1 MRSVCFGDS
10 FVRGFGVK
18 ADENWVFLLNTP
30 CSTFINH
37 GICGDTTGGML
48 ARFGCDVV
56 PEKPNYLFLLGGLN
70 DLLAGSPETTVQANY
85 FAMVHQALHH
95 GMIPVICT
103 CPPFEPNA
111 ARRCWPEL
119 TSFELIKRRYE
130 TLRDWLLSFCRSYKL
145 AYVDFYGEFA
155 KVLSRNPE
163 KDWYLDGI
171 HPTAEGHQVM
181 RDIAVDALRQLSL

>member
-103 CPPFEPNA
+103 CPPFDPNA

-119 TSFELIKRRYE
+119 TSLNLSKGVTKHSGTGFFPSAGATSWPMWIFTENSQKSFPGIRKRTGILME
-130 TLRDWLLSFCRSYKL
+130 STLQLKAIRLC
-145 AYVDFYGEFA
+145 V
-155 KVLSRNPE
+155 
-163 KDWYLDGI
+163 I
-171 HPTAEGHQVM
+171 
-181 RDIAVDALRQLSL
+181 LR